1 MALASNPQL
10 VGRVL
15 GGRYRIQ
22 GPVGIGGS
30 AHVHV
35 AEDLQLGRKVAVKL
49 LHDGLADDEAFLRRF
64 RAEARAAAALNHPH
78 LVAVYDWGFDGVPYL
93 ITEYL
98 SGGSLRGLLDGGIT
112 LSPGQALQ
120 VGLEALRGLD
130 HAHAR
135 NLVHRDVKPG
145 NLLFG
150 EDGRLRVA
158 DFGLARALSEAAWTE
173 PEGAVMGTVRYTS
186 PEQAAGR
193 QVDGRSDV
201 YSLALCLI
209 EAMTGETPFARDTM
223 AGTLRARLDCDLVPP
238 EEVGELYD
246 PLVMAGRR
254 NPKAR
259 STSRQFGRALLK
271 TASLLDRPDPLP
283 LDVFTSPRP
292 VVFADPDVTVLE
304 ARVDDRSEDPF
315 ARHRR
320 RDISD
325 AAWTAGLAQ
334 SLSTSAGVDEAP
346 LGRSRPVLVPDVE
359 DLTVVDP
366 VTVPTDATPE
376 ARPPS
381 RSPWGRVAMVSLVFV
396 SMLVAGFA
404 IASRVGV
411 RVLDPDEA
419 TAFVTSTAPAR
430 RIPVYP
436 VGDYVSR
443 SQEDVLAEINA
454 GESNRWTIQWED
466 GRRDG
471 TRPGDIIGQNPAPGV
486 ELAKGETLTLTRSLG
501 EAFVIVPIDLAGSA
515 RADAEAAISSLGLTV
530 GAVTEQADDA
540 VPAGQVISIPD
551 AGSERDRGAA
561 IDIIVS
567 SGPLPVPVPGD
578 LVGSAAA
585 DAEGALTLLG
595 LVPVSTQQ
603 HDEEI
608 EKGLVISVDP
618 AVGTE
623 LRRGAEVQLV
633 VSQGPRYYE
642 IPSVVGLDAVA
653 GTEQLTEAG
662 FRVVDVVGPPNT
674 EILATDP
681 PAGEFHR
688 KDKDIRIVTRSG

>member
-49 LHDGLADDEAFLRRF
+49 LHDGLADDQAFLRRF

-98 SGGSLRGLLDGGIT
+98 SGGSLRGLLDNGVT

-173 PEGAVMGTVRYTS
+173 PEGAVLGTVRYTS

-201 YSLALCLI
+201 YSLALCII
-209 EAMTGETPFARDTM
+209 EAITGEVPFSRDTT

-238 EEVGELYD
+238 DEVGELYE

-271 TASLLDRPDPLP
+271 TAPLLDRPAPLP
-283 LDVFTSPRP
+283 LDVFTSPKP
-292 VVFADPDVTVLE
+292 IVFADPDSTVLE
-304 ARVDDRSEDPF
+304 ARASDGTTGGLTPDL
-315 ARHRR
+315 RR
-320 RDISD
+320 EVSD
-325 AAWTAGLAQ
+325 AAWTAGLQ
-334 SLSTSAGVDEAP
+334 RSESPDPISSRAP
-346 LGRSRPVLVPDVE
+346 LGSRPVLVPDV
-359 DLTVVDP
+359 DDQTVVD
-366 VTVPTDATPE
+366 VPAAEP
-376 ARPPS
+376 AVAAAS
-381 RSPWGRVAMVSLVFV
+381 SGSPWGRVAMASLVFA
-396 SMLVAGFA
+396 SLLAAGFA
-404 IASRVGV
+404 IAGRVGV
-411 RVLDPDEA
+411 RVLDQEEA

-430 RIPVYP
+430 VIPTFT
-436 VGDYVSR
+436 VGSYVSR

-454 GESNRWTIQWED
+454 GEPNKWNIAWED

-471 TRPGDIIGQNPAPGV
+471 TRPGDIIDQSPPAGV
-486 ELAKGETLTLTRSLG
+486 ELTKGEVLTLTRSLG
-501 EAFVIVPIDLAGSA
+501 EEFIVVPTDLVGLPQVDGEVALV
-515 RADAEAAISSLGLTV
+515 DLGLALGT
-530 GAVTEQADDA
+530 VTEQPDDS
-540 VPAGQVISIPD
+540 VPAGQIVSVVD
-551 AGSERDRGAA
+551 AGSQVERNSTVDFV
-561 IDIIVS
+561 IS
-567 SGPLPVPVPGD
+567 SGPPPVAIPAD
-578 LVGSAAA
+578 LVGAPVA
-585 DAEGALTLLG
+585 DVESTLTAVG
-595 LVPVSTQQ
+595 LAPVSAEVF
-603 HDEEI
+603 DEEVD
-608 EKGLVISVDP
+608 KGLVISIEP

-623 LRRGAEVQLV
+623 LRQGAEVQLT
-633 VSQGPRYYE
+633 VSRGPRYYE
-642 IPSVVGLDAVA
+642 VPNVVGLDAVA
-653 GTEQLTEAG
+653 GADQLAEAG

-688 KDKDIRIVTRSG
+688 KNKDVRIVTRAG